1 MHLILGWSNTV
12 STSYDELFQK
22 IRINFLFN
30 HPFLSVLALSIPTI
44 YQENKYSAFQT
55 NGKEIHVD
63 LEKLSKY
70 ADDELTY
77 LYAHT
82 LLHIVLKH
90 PYRQKRREKELWNQ
104 ACDLVINLIMS
115 TFSNIGNRPLDEHL
129 DEDLD
134 NKCVEEVYEI
144 LRKEK
149 EEDKKEDDSKEQ
161 KEDEEQIKTKPNE
174 KGKLKAH
181 IYDKSKLDLEE
192 VNDEKTNEGE
202 REKLDGIII
211 QALSIAKK
219 SSKEYQGMQIEID
232 TLIKPEISLADTLK
246 EYLIASLFE
255 KTTTYERPNKRFV
268 HSGLYLP
275 GNKKSDELIEVF
287 IALDSSSSVTLDEYK
302 KFLGVVK
309 DVCDGFYE
317 YKVVVLPFDLKVK
330 QEHIIKFD
338 SFNPLIEDELF
349 IPKSDGGT
357 DFDEVLRYLK
367 KSSDIRS
374 DNLLMVLTDGEFE
387 ISETLVCN
395 TLFIISEKKNIKR
408 FESLGRVIQFNI

>member
-1 MHLILGWSNTV
+1 MVSIL
-12 STSYDELFQK
+12 YDEVFQK

-30 HPFLSVLALSIPTI
+30 HPFLSVLALSIPTSFKD
-44 YQENKYSAFQT
+44 NSNSAFQT
-55 NGKEIHVD
+55 NGKEIFID
-63 LEKLSKY
+63 LEKLQSY
-70 ADDELTY
+70 SSDEITY

-90 PYRQKRREKELWNQ
+90 PFRQKTREKKLWNQ
-104 ACDLVINLIMS
+104 ACDLVTNLVLS
-115 TFSNIGNRPLDEHL
+115 SFSNIGKIPTDEMLDF
-129 DEDLD
+129 DLE

-144 LRKEK
+144 LRKE
-149 EEDKKEDDSKEQ
+149 EENNESFSEEKKDDE
-161 KEDEEQIKTKPNE
+161 IKTKPKE
-174 KGKLKAH
+174 DGKLKAH
-181 IYDKSKLDLEE
+181 IYDESKMDIEE
-192 VNDEKTNEGE
+192 VNDDKTDDGD

-232 TLIKPEISLADTLK
+232 TLIKPEISLQDTLK
-246 EYLIASLFE
+246 EYLISSLFE
-255 KTTTYERPNKRFV
+255 KTSTYSRPNRKFL

-275 GNKKSDELIEVF
+275 GNKKSDEMIEVF
-287 IALDSSSSVTLDEYK
+287 IVLDSSSSVTIDEYK

-309 DVCDGFYE
+309 DVCEGFYE
-317 YKVVVLPFDLKVK
+317 YKVKVLPFDLKVK
-330 QEHIIKFD
+330 EEHIIEFD
-338 SFNPLIEDELF
+338 SFNPLIEKELF

-357 DFDEVLRYLK
+357 NFDEVLRYLK

-387 ISETLVCN
+387 IYESLVCK

-408 FESLGRVIQFNI
+408 FESFGRVIQFNI